1 MHTFIINVN
10 DYGFFWLVIEDVMKL
25 AYILIRPVFVQKKK
39 NLYKKIMST
48 RINRTKVFTTILIL
62 VTSYTYIVSDDKLAL
77 YHLLIMY
84 RNYITFAIHYY
95 HKYVCNYIQFNFLTR
110 LFLE

>member
-39 NLYKKIMST
+39 KS
-48 RINRTKVFTTILIL
+48 V
-62 VTSYTYIVSDDKLAL
+62 
-77 YHLLIMY
+77 
-84 RNYITFAIHYY
+84 
-95 HKYVCNYIQFNFLTR
+95 
-110 LFLE
+110 